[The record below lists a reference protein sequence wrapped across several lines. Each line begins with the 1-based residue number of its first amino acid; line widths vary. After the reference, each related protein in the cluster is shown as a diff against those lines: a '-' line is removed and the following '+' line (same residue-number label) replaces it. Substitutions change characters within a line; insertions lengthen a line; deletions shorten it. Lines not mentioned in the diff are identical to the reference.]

1 MKEGVKKSISLI
13 LVLTLLVQLLPVV
26 AFGVGD
32 ETNDLDIS
40 TDSETVSM
48 KDDDAEIVGEED
60 ALREESVKH
69 FRLRDGAYML
79 VEYETAVHYQ
89 TADGSWEEI
98 DNTLQKTGQQYV
110 AQAGDMT
117 RKFAASL
124 DSGFLF
130 ETAYQGQS
138 VSMSLARRSS
148 RDVVA
153 VAPDVPAA
161 EETAAPEETAVPETA
176 DQPQEAEQAEADL
189 QRAPAEAAAE
199 TDAPQQETA
208 EELPLLD
215 DAAYTLVTSTAAARM
230 ENPGA
235 KMRTFSKLAE
245 KDKIQPQKIRSSVAF
260 DNVMDGV
267 SLLYQNYGYN
277 VKESII
283 IEKPQEQ
290 YAYSFVLNLQ
300 GLTPTLEADGSVL
313 LRGADGE
320 PVYEIP
326 APYLADA
333 DGATSLEDAAYK
345 LERISGGYLLTVEA
359 DPEWMNAPERA
370 YPVTL
375 DPTILLHNKGNVLTT
390 FIRSAWPGSVAPN
403 SADQFVGYR
412 ANEGYDACNI
422 YVQFANLPEIPQNC
436 VPISA
441 QLAMYNAGFF
451 TSDGVGCAAPDGS
464 LTVEAHEWPAAVS
477 DVSGLTWYLVHF
489 GSTPVNEETIDYQKL
504 SKETL
509 GEYVTWDITRTV
521 MQWYQKQNEGD
532 TSGGRGVLLEGIDG
546 RENYRVANL
555 IGSGY
560 HDYSPYFAVYYR
572 NPVGLE
578 SYYTYQEASAGKAGD
593 LSIHNFTNQFTLD
606 RADVSL
612 SLEPASYA
620 LRHIYNSA
628 TSGIEFSNNEAGGIH
643 TCDYTSMQVGVGW
656 KLSAQQTVVECKVG
670 DETYL
675 VYNDEDGT
683 EHYFSETATNTYE
696 DEDGLSLKIVKST
709 SGGNTIYTMTDMDK
723 YHTWVFHNGY
733 LISVT
738 DNNSNTIYFAY
749 NAAYSSGGSAWKP
762 VKGSASNR
770 LVQIVMDI
778 NSGNNEKSR
787 TLQTVANLTYSGDR
801 LSSVTDYAGRSTNYS
816 YDSGGHLTQVT
827 YADGTSVSYAY
838 NGSGGRLST
847 LYDAE
852 SQYGLDITY
861 TYNLGVV
868 STFRVQEFANTSGA
882 KQTGSAFHAYRNGIH
897 QTSYRFYGPDH
908 TRDTA
913 DDTVKTCVLDHFGKT
928 ICTYDSNTDYSEIIG
943 ASAANYTDNSGTSK
957 TNNRLTGAAAMGIS
971 SFNMLSNS
979 GLETCT
985 GNAADNWAQLSF
997 STSASAGTQSGNK
1010 ARLGKASIKTTARG
1024 SGMYQE
1030 ATLQAGTTYTFSGY
1044 VNTCDMT
1051 AFDSNGSVYLAA
1063 LTADQITDL
1072 SQACASPWKSEQVNY
1087 KTDASINRGWEK
1099 ISVTF
1104 TPETSGTY
1112 YMAFLQDR
1120 ADGTA
1125 CCDDLLLEESEAASE
1140 INLVQNGR
1148 FAWLVNGKP
1157 EGWVPNSYT
1166 ISDEHPFGQSLSKSM
1181 RVSNTMNGY
1190 ARTHQVIPLNLLA
1203 DEATFL
1209 LSGWGKAN
1217 SVGGTARKHE
1227 DGDERY
1233 FGLVAEIA
1241 YTDGTTEN
1249 QYVSF
1254 NGDYADWQF
1263 ASGVIVPGKRDERV
1277 KEITVRCA
1285 YDYNANDAYFTNIS
1299 LVLEPAETYSYDS
1312 KGNPIAAT
1320 DGSAKTASEFFA
1332 DSQRLKSYTTPGGA
1346 KHTLG
1351 YDASN
1356 NLQEDTL
1363 AGLTNY
1369 TYHNTSGSP
1378 TTSMTRKGYSGD
1390 YLKSQNVYDI
1400 TGRFRTLAIDANGVQ
1415 TGYTYDDT
1423 TLQLTSVH
1431 SAGGATQTY
1440 TYQSGRDR
1448 VSQTAIDQTAALTYR
1463 YDRAQ
1468 LTDLIRKAFPQAADA
1483 DGQNVNPFWQHY
1495 LLGYDAFG
1503 NMTRVQVCASS
1514 AERDGY
1520 TAPVTLASYTYEG
1533 NVNNGRL
1540 AKMTYGNGDSV
1551 SYTYDAFDRQRTAG
1565 YNDGTTYHYDYSG
1578 DNDLARQYVTD
1589 GSGAVTEQYSYQY
1602 DSLGRL
1608 IHSRQLTGGGTLVQ
1622 LTQHMYDN
1630 ANRLTSQSW
1639 QFGGDT
1645 FRQSYTYTGQN
1656 SDGKQVDGT
1665 ISAITTTIPGQSVI
1679 TSTYGYNDLRQ
1690 LTSKGVTV
1698 PDQNGKQTKVYDR
1711 SYTYDRIAEDDG
1723 CNWMGTRLAST
1734 GYTFGSSSR
1743 SFTYTYDAA
1752 GNISRIVTAGTN
1764 VPKAAQSKEY
1774 GYDAQGQLV
1783 SEKNSSKT
1791 TFLYAY
1797 DTAGNIRSITKDG
1810 TVTKSFGYT
1819 NPSWPDL
1826 LTSVTANGTTKDVL
1840 YEGQSQTSDL
1850 PSSGNPITYYNGKD
1864 YTFTWTKGRQLASAT
1879 VDGKQVS
1886 YTYDMSGVRSGK
1898 QVYTTSNQ
1906 RTTTYTYTTLSG
1918 KVMRQQW
1925 ETRNSD
1931 DTVYQAMQSLEFVY
1945 DDGNQPF
1952 AMIYKHGQTTE
1963 LYYYV
1968 LNAQG
1973 DVIALLN
1980 ANGALVASY
1989 NYGAWGNYSVH
2000 GADGKKTTDA
2010 TFIGHINPL
2019 RYRGYYYD
2027 RETRLYYL
2035 QSRYYDFANC
2045 RFINADT
2052 YLSTGQGILGH
2063 NMFTYCGNNP
2073 VNYCDSSGRFFF
2085 TLLGAVIGAAVGYID
2100 AYIAGEDPIKGAIAG
2115 GVSGAIAGAGVDIGA
2130 AITIFSGG
2138 AAIGWGAAV
2147 AIGLGAFGGFVGAGI
2162 SNDWKFKKDG
2172 ESLALQY
2179 MGATLIGG
2187 MANAISFGLGPIN
2200 GEIAKGTVSQIVRSI
2215 GYEGMKDF
2223 TYNLVTGGIISLFS
2237 TFTNRIISTML
2248 STPVE
2253 PSLPVISIS

>member
-69 FRLRDGAYML
+69 FRLRDGGYML

-176 DQPQEAEQAEADL
+176 DQPQEAEQTEAD
-189 QRAPAEAAAE
+189 QTQEPAEAAAE
-199 TDAPQQETA
+199 TDVPQQETA

-504 SKETL
+504 SKKTL

-546 RENYRVANL
+546 SENYRVANL

-683 EHYFSETATNTYE
+683 EHYFSKTATNTYE

-778 NSGNNEKSR
+778 NSSSNDNPR
-787 TLQTVANLTYSGDR
+787 TLQTVANLAYSGDR

-827 YADGTSVSYAY
+827 YADGTSASYEY
-838 NGSGGRLST
+838 YSSNGRLST

-913 DDTVKTCVLDHFGKT
+913 DDTVMTCVLDHFGKT

-943 ASAANYTDNSGTSK
+943 TSAANYTDNSGTSK

-1063 LTADQITDL
+1063 LTADQIADL

-1104 TPETSGTY
+1104 MPETSGTY

-1166 ISDEHPFGQSLSKSM
+1166 ISDEHPVGQPLSKSM

-1263 ASGVIVPGKRDERV
+1263 ASGVIVPGKRDKWV
-1277 KEITVRCA
+1277 QEITVRCA
-1285 YDYNANDAYFTNIS
+1285 YDYNANEAYFTDIS

-1312 KGNPIAAT
+1312 KGNPVAAT
-1320 DGSAKTASEFFA
+1320 DGSAKTASEYFT

-1346 KHTLG
+1346 KHTLW

-1369 TYHNTSGSP
+1369 TYHNGSGSP

-1390 YLKSQNVYDI
+1390 YLKSQNVYDS
-1400 TGRFRTLAIDANGVQ
+1400 TRRFRTQAVDVNGITTGYAYDTGAARLYRTTAANGTQ
-1415 TGYTYDDT
+1415 QDYRYCTG
-1423 TLQLTSVH
+1423 S
-1431 SAGGATQTY
+1431 
-1440 TYQSGRDR
+1440 DR
-1448 VSQTAIDQTAALTYR
+1448 TALTYINGVASIR
-1463 YDRAQ
+1463 YTYDRAQ
-1468 LTDLIRKAFPQAADA
+1468 LSDLIRK
-1483 DGQNVNPFWQHY
+1483 GYLGSTGFWQHY
-1495 LLGYDAFG
+1495 LLNYDAFG

-1514 AERDGY
+1514 EEQTGY
-1520 TAPVTLASYTYEG
+1520 SSPVTLASYSYDG
-1533 NVNNGRL
+1533 SVNNGRL
-1540 AKMTYGNGDSV
+1540 TTMTYGNGDSV
-1551 SYTYDAFDRQRTAG
+1551 SYTYDAFDRQRTAA
-1565 YNDGTTYHYDYSG
+1565 YNDGTTYHYDYSS
-1578 DNDLARQYVTD
+1578 DNDLTRQYVTD

-1608 IHSRQLTGGGTLVQ
+1608 IHSRQSTANGALIQ
-1622 LTQHMYDN
+1622 STQHMYDA
-1630 ANRLTSQSW
+1630 ANRMTSQSW
-1639 QFGGDT
+1639 QFGTGLY
-1645 FRQSYTYTGQN
+1645 RQQYSYTGVKA
-1656 SDGKQVDGT
+1656 DGTTDSSVDGT
-1665 ISAITTTIPGQSVI
+1665 ISAITTTIPGQLDV
-1679 TSTYGYNDLRQ
+1679 TSKYEYNDLRQ
-1690 LTSKGVTV
+1690 LEKKTVTV
-1698 PDQNGKQTKVYDR
+1698 PNQNRGTTTVYTR
-1711 SYTYDRIAEDDG
+1711 GYTYAVIAEDDG
-1723 CNWMGTRLAST
+1723 CNRMGTRLAST

-1743 SFTYTYDAA
+1743 GFTYTYDAA
-1752 GNISRIVTAGTN
+1752 GNIQTVTTGGTN
-1764 VPKAAQSKEY
+1764 VPAAAASKTY
-1774 GYDAQGQLV
+1774 TYDAQGQLATETDGSV
-1783 SEKNSSKT
+1783 SCA
-1791 TFLYAY
+1791 YAY
-1797 DTAGNIRSITKDG
+1797 DTVGNIRSVTTDG
-1810 TVTKSFGYT
+1810 AVIKSFGYT

-1826 LTSVTANGTTKDVL
+1826 LTSVTVGGTTKDIL
-1840 YEGQSQTSDL
+1840 YEGQTQTSDV
-1850 PSSGNPITYYNGKD
+1850 PSSGNPVTYYNGRD
-1864 YTFTWTKGRQLASAT
+1864 YHFDWSKGRQLTEAVVGGQT
-1879 VDGKQVS
+1879 VK
-1886 YTYDMSGVRSGK
+1886 YAYDMAGVRSSK
-1898 QVYTTSNQ
+1898 QVGD
-1906 RTTTYTYTTLSG
+1906 TTYSYTTLSG
-1918 KVMRQQW
+1918 KVMRQAW
-1925 ETRNSD
+1925 GDNN
-1931 DTVYQAMQSLEFVY
+1931 ALEFVY
-1945 DDGNQPF
+1945 DDSSQPF
-1952 AMIYKHGQTTE
+1952 AVIYKHGSAAE
-1963 LYYYV
+1963 LYYYLV
-1968 LNAQG
+1968 NAQG
-1973 DVIALLN
+1973 DVAAILDSS
-1980 ANGALVASY
+1980 GTMVAFY
-1989 NYGAWGNYSVH
+1989 DYDAWGNCTVYDSSAKVL
-2000 GADGKKTTDA
+2000 TDPTSIA
-2010 TFIGHINPL
+2010 NINPL

-2027 RETRLYYL
+2027 AETGFYYL
-2035 QSRYYDFANC
+2035 QSRYYDPAIC

-2052 YLSTGQGILGH
+2052 FATTDANGFLSA
-2063 NMFTYCGNNP
+2063 NMFAYCENNP
-2073 VNYCDSSGRFFF
+2073 INNSDPTGKL
-2085 TLLGAVIGAAVGYID
+2085 LLGAMLAGAAVGVLSEF
-2100 AYIAGEDPIKGAIAG
+2100 AGNVIC
-2115 GVSGAIAGAGVDIGA
+2115 
-2130 AITIFSGG
+2130 
-2138 AAIGWGAAV
+2138 
-2147 AIGLGAFGGFVGAGI
+2147 
-2162 SNDWKFKKDG
+2162 
-2172 ESLALQY
+2172 
-2179 MGATLIGG
+2179 
-2187 MANAISFGLGPIN
+2187 
-2200 GEIAKGTVSQIVRSI
+2200 
-2215 GYEGMKDF
+2215 
-2223 TYNLVTGGIISLFS
+2223 NLVTGRPLDENLSTLGDYAAAAFSGALSAIPGGGALLAVADVVGSSVIKVGVDSLMNKGGNSAKECVTNFGMGIGAGSTSAITNLRLEKSVPKTISSIKTEARASGVRGTKGYRSFLS
-2237 TFTNRIISTML
+2237 KRQIKVGTRNRIL
-2248 STPVE
+2248 SGV
-2253 PSLPVISIS
+2253 SGVAIKLLGRLFGR

>member
-69 FRLRDGAYML
+69 FRLRDGGYML

-110 AQAGDMT
+110 AKAGDMT

-176 DQPQEAEQAEADL
+176 DQPQEAEQTEAD
-189 QRAPAEAAAE
+189 QTQEPAEAAAE
-199 TDAPQQETA
+199 TDVPQQETA

-504 SKETL
+504 SKKTL

-546 RENYRVANL
+546 SENYRVANL

-683 EHYFSETATNTYE
+683 EHYFSKTATNTYE

-778 NSGNNEKSR
+778 NSSSNDNPR
-787 TLQTVANLTYSGDR
+787 TLQTVANLAYSGDR

-827 YADGTSVSYAY
+827 YADGTSASYEY
-838 NGSGGRLST
+838 YSSNGRLST

-913 DDTVKTCVLDHFGKT
+913 DDTVMTCVLDHFGKT

-943 ASAANYTDNSGTSK
+943 TSAANYTDNSGTSK

-1063 LTADQITDL
+1063 LTADQIADL

-1104 TPETSGTY
+1104 MPETSGTY

-1166 ISDEHPFGQSLSKSM
+1166 ISDEHPVGQPLSKSM

-1263 ASGVIVPGKRDERV
+1263 ASGVIVPGKRDKWV
-1277 KEITVRCA
+1277 QEITVRCA

-1332 DSQRLKSYTTPGGA
+1332 DSQRLKSYTTPSGA

-1369 TYHNTSGSP
+1369 TYHNDSGSP

-1390 YLKSQNVYDI
+1390 YLKSQNVYDS

-1415 TGYTYDDT
+1415 TGYTYDGT

-1431 SAGGATQTY
+1431 GSGGATQTY

-1514 AERDGY
+1514 AEREGH

-1540 AKMTYGNGDSV
+1540 ATMTYGNGDSV
-1551 SYTYDAFDRQRTAG
+1551 SYTYDAFDRQRTAA

-1608 IHSRQLTGGGTLVQ
+1608 IHSRQSTGGGTLVQ

-1665 ISAITTTIPGQSVI
+1665 ISAITTTIPDRSAI
-1679 TSTYGYNDLRQ
+1679 TSEYKYNDLRQ
-1690 LTSKGVTV
+1690 LKSKSVTG
-1698 PDQNGKQTKVYDR
+1698 PGQNGKQTKVYDR
-1711 SYTYDRIAEDDG
+1711 TYTYAVIAEDDG
-1723 CNWMGTRLAST
+1723 CNRMGTRLAST

-1743 SFTYTYDAA
+1743 GFTYTYDAA
-1752 GNISRIVTAGTN
+1752 GNISRIVTAGTS
-1764 VPKAAQSKEY
+1764 VPKAAQLKEY
-1774 GYDAQGQLV
+1774 TYDAQGQLV

-1819 NPSWPDL
+1819 NASWPDL

-1886 YTYDMSGVRSGK
+1886 YAYDMAGVRSSK
-1898 QVYTTSNQ
+1898 QVGD
-1906 RTTTYTYTTLSG
+1906 TTYTYTTLSG
-1918 KVMRQQW
+1918 KVMRQTW
-1925 ETRNSD
+1925 GDNN
-1931 DTVYQAMQSLEFVY
+1931 ALEFVY

-1952 AMIYKHGQTTE
+1952 AVIYKHGQTTE

-1973 DVIALLN
+1973 DVSAILDSSGKLA
-1980 ANGALVASY
+1980 ASY
-1989 NYGAWGNYSVH
+1989 DYDAWGNCTVYDSSAKVL
-2000 GADGKKTTDA
+2000 TDPTSIA
-2010 TFIGHINPL
+2010 NLNPL

-2027 RETRLYYL
+2027 AETGFYYL

-2045 RFINADT
+2045 RFINADAYAT
-2052 YLSTGQGILGH
+2052 TNAGSFLSC
-2063 NMFTYCGNNP
+2063 NMFAYCENNP
-2073 VNYCDSSGRFFF
+2073 INRVDPDGVFWRE
-2085 TLLGAVIGAAVGYID
+2085 LGAKISKTWGEIKSWASNTFGA
-2100 AYIAGEDPIKGAIAG
+2100 
-2115 GVSGAIAGAGVDIGA
+2115 
-2130 AITIFSGG
+2130 
-2138 AAIGWGAAV
+2138 
-2147 AIGLGAFGGFVGAGI
+2147 
-2162 SNDWKFKKDG
+2162 
-2172 ESLALQY
+2172 
-2179 MGATLIGG
+2179 GATLVQQTKHSETELVSWGLNYFVTAKSGTSSSITLASKGNSSKPFSVYAQG
-2187 MANAISFGLGPIN
+2187 RSDNYMLSSAGFKFNASGYTGKL
-2200 GEIAKGTVSQIVRSI
+2200 SI
-2215 GYEGMKDF
+2215 GMNDIGISVSHKDEYQVNSYAIKVDLSQLKVVF
-2223 TYNLVTGGIISLFS
+2223 EVATTVENGVYTDTYYHNCGITGIGLLAAAMFFE
-2237 TFTNRIISTML
+2237 TGNVLQMN
-2248 STPVE
+2248 
-2253 PSLPVISIS
+2253 

>member
-69 FRLRDGAYML
+69 FRLRDGGYML

-110 AQAGDMT
+110 AKAGDMT

-176 DQPQEAEQAEADL
+176 DQPQEAEQTEAD
-189 QRAPAEAAAE
+189 QTQEPAEAAAE
-199 TDAPQQETA
+199 TDVPQQETA

-504 SKETL
+504 SKKTL

-546 RENYRVANL
+546 SENYRVANL

-683 EHYFSETATNTYE
+683 EHYFSKTATNTYE

-778 NSGNNEKSR
+778 NSSSNDNPR
-787 TLQTVANLTYSGDR
+787 TLQTVANLAYSGDR

-827 YADGTSVSYAY
+827 YADGTSASYEY
-838 NGSGGRLST
+838 YSSNGRLST

-913 DDTVKTCVLDHFGKT
+913 DDTVMTCVLDHFGKT

-943 ASAANYTDNSGTSK
+943 TSAANYTDNSGTSK

-1063 LTADQITDL
+1063 LTADQIADL

-1104 TPETSGTY
+1104 MPETSGTY

-1166 ISDEHPFGQSLSKSM
+1166 ISDEHPVGQPLSKSM

-1263 ASGVIVPGKRDERV
+1263 ASGVIVPGKRDKWV
-1277 KEITVRCA
+1277 QEITVRCA

-1332 DSQRLKSYTTPGGA
+1332 DSQRLKSYTTPSGA

-1369 TYHNTSGSP
+1369 TYHNDSGSP

-1390 YLKSQNVYDI
+1390 YLKSQNVYDS

-1415 TGYTYDDT
+1415 TGYTYDGT

-1431 SAGGATQTY
+1431 GSGGATQTY

-1514 AERDGY
+1514 AEREGY
-1520 TAPVTLASYTYEG
+1520 TAPVTLASYAYEG

-1540 AKMTYGNGDSV
+1540 SRMTYGNGDSV
-1551 SYTYDAFDRQRTAG
+1551 SYTYDAFDRQRTAA
-1565 YNDGTTYHYDYSG
+1565 YNDGTTYHYDYSS
-1578 DNDLARQYVTD
+1578 DNALTRQYATD
-1589 GSGAVTEQYSYQY
+1589 GSGITEQYSYQY

-1608 IHSRQLTGGGTLVQ
+1608 IHSRQSTADGALIQV
-1622 LTQHMYDN
+1622 TQHMYDD
-1630 ANRLTSQSW
+1630 ANRMTSQTW
-1639 QFGGDT
+1639 QFGTGLYH
-1645 FRQSYTYTGQN
+1645 QQYSYTGVKA
-1656 SDGKQVDGT
+1656 DGATDGSVDGT
-1665 ISAITTTIPGQSVI
+1665 ISAITTTVPGRSAI
-1679 TSTYGYNDLRQ
+1679 TSTYGYNTLRQ
-1690 LTSKGVTV
+1690 LTSKTVKQGDTGVYT
-1698 PDQNGKQTKVYDR
+1698 R
-1711 SYTYDRIAEDDG
+1711 SYAYDRIAVDSG
-1723 CNWMGTRLAST
+1723 NRMGTRLAST

-1743 SFTYTYDAA
+1743 GFTYTYDAA
-1752 GNISRIVTAGTN
+1752 GNISRIVTAGTS
-1764 VPKAAQSKEY
+1764 VPKAAQLKEY
-1774 GYDAQGQLV
+1774 TYDAQGQLATEING
-1783 SEKNSSKT
+1783 SGT
-1791 TFLYAY
+1791 TFGYAY

-1826 LTSVTANGTTKDVL
+1826 LTSVTANGATKDIL
-1840 YEGQSQTSDL
+1840 YEGQTQTSDL
-1850 PSSGNPITYYNGKD
+1850 PSSGNPVTYYNGKD

-1886 YTYDMSGVRSGK
+1886 YTYDMSGVR
-1898 QVYTTSNQ
+1898 TSKTVNG
-1906 RTTTYTYTTLSG
+1906 TTYNYTTLSG
-1918 KVMRQQW
+1918 KVMRQTW
-1925 ETRNSD
+1925 GNK
-1931 DTVYQAMQSLEFVY
+1931 SLEFVY

-1952 AMIYKHGQTTE
+1952 AMIYNDGSTST

-1980 ANGALVASY
+1980 SAGALVASY

-2027 RETRLYYL
+2027 RETCLYYL

-2052 YLSTGQGILGH
+2052 FATTDANGFLSA
-2063 NMFTYCGNNP
+2063 NMFAYCENNP
-2073 VNYCDSSGRFFF
+2073 VMRTDPDGSSPLSLVIN
-2085 TLLGAVIGAAVGYID
+2085 TLVGAGVAAASAAINANIAGSPISTGDLIKAAAVG
-2100 AYIAGEDPIKGAIAG
+2100 AVSGFLSSLNPVAKVVTAAAA
-2115 GVSGAIAGAGVDIGA
+2115 VSGAVTFVGSMLTGSSVGEA
-2130 AITIFSGG
+2130 ALS
-2138 AAIGWGAAV
+2138 AAV
-2147 AIGLGAFGGFVGAGI
+2147 AATSTYVSSKLGASAFGAATGKSVDAG
-2162 SNDWKFKKDG
+2162 K
-2172 ESLALQY
+2172 
-2179 MGATLIGG
+2179 
-2187 MANAISFGLGPIN
+2187 
-2200 GEIAKGTVSQIVRSI
+2200 
-2215 GYEGMKDF
+2215 
-2223 TYNLVTGGIISLFS
+2223 GIIGFHVSASMEGLASGGRATRQISKSTKRKQGRTRTTRRQSFFS
-2237 TFTNRIISTML
+2237 WYRNAFRKYRPAWSRR
-2248 STPVE
+2248 
-2253 PSLPVISIS
+2253 

>member
-69 FRLRDGAYML
+69 FRLRGGGYML

-161 EETAAPEETAVPETA
+161 EETAAPEETAVPET
-176 DQPQEAEQAEADL
+176 DGQPQEAEQTEAD
-189 QRAPAEAAAE
+189 QTQEPAEAAAE

-683 EHYFSETATNTYE
+683 EHYFRKTATNTYE

-770 LVQIVMDI
+770 LVQIIMDI
-778 NSGNNEKSR
+778 HGGVN
-787 TLQTVANLTYSGDR
+787 QTVANLTYSGDR

-827 YADGTSVSYAY
+827 YADGTSASYEY
-838 NGSGGRLST
+838 YSSNGRLST

-861 TYNLGVV
+861 IYNLGVV
-868 STFRVQEFANTSGA
+868 STFGVQEFANTTGA

-913 DDTVKTCVLDHFGKT
+913 DDTVMTCVLDHFGKT

-957 TNNRLTGAAAMGIS
+957 TNNRLTGAAAMGTVAL
-971 SFNMLSNS
+971 NLLPNA
-979 GLETCT
+979 GLEQCT
-985 GNAADNWAQLSF
+985 NNVSDGWVSLPF
-997 STSASAGTQSGNK
+997 SQNASAGVIAKSRSRIGY
-1010 ARLGKASIKTTARG
+1010 ASLKTAASG
-1024 SGMYQE
+1024 SGMYHE
-1030 ATLQAGTTYTFSGY
+1030 VALQAGTTYTFSGY
-1044 VNTCDMT
+1044 VNTRDIT
-1051 AFDSNGSVYLAA
+1051 ACQSGGGVYLAV
-1063 LTADQITDL
+1063 LTAAQRGSL
-1072 SQACASPWKSEQVNY
+1072 AGVQQSPWKSELVNY
-1087 KTDASINRGWEK
+1087 NTVPEVDAGWEK

-1104 TPETSGTY
+1104 TPDTSGTY
-1112 YMAFLQDR
+1112 SLAVVQDR
-1120 ADGTA
+1120 ADGVA
-1125 CCDDLLLEESEAASE
+1125 YCDDMQLEAHAAASNA
-1140 INLVQNGR
+1140 NLVQNGT
-1148 FAWLVNGKP
+1148 FASGAPDYWTANRYEK
-1157 EGWVPNSYT
+1157 
-1166 ISDEHPFGQSLSKSM
+1166 SDEHPLGVGMGVSM
-1181 RVSNTMNGY
+1181 HAKGSSVGGTRTSQVVPINYY
-1190 ARTHQVIPLNLLA
+1190 AGS
-1203 DEATFL
+1203 ATFL

-1217 SVGGTARKHE
+1217 SVGGTSPKPE
-1227 DGDERY
+1227 KDGDRY
-1233 FGLVAEIA
+1233 FGLIAEIKYA
-1241 YTDGTTEN
+1241 NGETEK

-1254 NGDYADWQF
+1254 NDDFTDWQY
-1263 ASGVIVPGKRDERV
+1263 ASGVIIPKQRGLMIKD
-1277 KEITVRCA
+1277 ITVYCA

-1320 DGSAKTASEFFA
+1320 DGNAKTASEFFA

-1390 YLKSQNVYDI
+1390 YLKSQNIYDN
-1400 TGRFRTLAIDANGVQ
+1400 TGRFRAASEDANGV
-1415 TGYTYDDT
+1415 TTEYGYEPSTAQLFST
-1423 TLQLTSVH
+1423 TAANGTRQDYHYYNNS
-1431 SAGGATQTY
+1431 
-1440 TYQSGRDR
+1440 DR
-1448 VSQTAIDQTAALTYR
+1448 VDFTYIDGKASMEYVYTQG
-1463 YDRAQ
+1463 Q
-1468 LTDLIRKAFPQAADA
+1468 ISDLIRKAYL
-1483 DGQNVNPFWQHY
+1483 GTTGFWQHY

-1514 AERDGY
+1514 AEREGY
-1520 TAPVTLASYTYEG
+1520 TAPVTLALYTYEG

-1540 AKMTYGNGDSV
+1540 SRMTYGNGDSV
-1551 SYTYDAFDRQRTAG
+1551 SYTYDAFDRQRTAA
-1565 YNDGTTYHYDYSG
+1565 YNDGTTYHYDYSS
-1578 DNDLARQYVTD
+1578 DNALTRQYATD
-1589 GSGAVTEQYSYQY
+1589 GSGITEQYSYQY

-1608 IHSRQLTGGGTLVQ
+1608 IHSRQSTADGALIQV
-1622 LTQHMYDN
+1622 TQHMYDD
-1630 ANRLTSQSW
+1630 ANRMTSQTW
-1639 QFGGDT
+1639 QFGTGLYH
-1645 FRQSYTYTGQN
+1645 QQYSYTGVKA
-1656 SDGKQVDGT
+1656 DGATDGSVDGT
-1665 ISAITTTIPGQSVI
+1665 ISAITTTVPGRSAI
-1679 TSTYGYNDLRQ
+1679 TSEYKYNDLRQ
-1690 LTSKGVTV
+1690 LKSKSVTV
-1698 PDQNGKQTKVYDR
+1698 PDQNGTQTKVYDR
-1711 SYTYDRIAEDDG
+1711 TYTYDRIAADDG
-1723 CNWMGTRLAST
+1723 CNRMGTRLAST

-1743 SFTYTYDAA
+1743 GFTYTYDDS
-1752 GNISRIVTAGTN
+1752 GNITKVVTAGTS
-1764 VPKAAQSKEY
+1764 VPKAAQLKEY
-1774 GYDAQGQLV
+1774 TYDAQGQIAT
-1783 SEKNSSKT
+1783 EKNGSGT
-1791 TFLYAY
+1791 TFGYAY

-1819 NPSWPDL
+1819 NASWPDL

-1840 YEGQSQTSDL
+1840 YEGQTRTSDL
-1850 PSSGNPITYYNGKD
+1850 PTSGNPVTYYNGKD

-1886 YTYDMSGVRSGK
+1886 YTYDMSGVR
-1898 QVYTTSNQ
+1898 TSKTVNG
-1906 RTTTYTYTTLSG
+1906 TTYNYTTLSG

-1925 ETRNSD
+1925 GNK
-1931 DTVYQAMQSLEFVY
+1931 SLEFIY

-1952 AMIYKHGQTTE
+1952 AMIYNDGSTST

-1980 ANGALVASY
+1980 ENGTLAASY

-2000 GADGKKTTDA
+2000 GADGKKTTDP

-2027 RETRLYYL
+2027 AETGFYYL
-2035 QSRYYDFANC
+2035 QSRYYDPAIC
-2045 RFINADT
+2045 RFINAD
-2052 YLSTGQGILGH
+2052 
-2063 NMFTYCGNNP
+2063 
-2073 VNYCDSSGRFFF
+2073 
-2085 TLLGAVIGAAVGYID
+2085 
-2100 AYIAGEDPIKGAIAG
+2100 
-2115 GVSGAIAGAGVDIGA
+2115 
-2130 AITIFSGG
+2130 
-2138 AAIGWGAAV
+2138 
-2147 AIGLGAFGGFVGAGI
+2147 
-2162 SNDWKFKKDG
+2162 
-2172 ESLALQY
+2172 
-2179 MGATLIGG
+2179 
-2187 MANAISFGLGPIN
+2187 
-2200 GEIAKGTVSQIVRSI
+2200 
-2215 GYEGMKDF
+2215 
-2223 TYNLVTGGIISLFS
+2223 
-2237 TFTNRIISTML
+2237 
-2248 STPVE
+2248 
-2253 PSLPVISIS
+2253 

>member
-1 MKEGVKKSISLI
+1 M
-13 LVLTLLVQLLPVV
+13 
-26 AFGVGD
+26 
-32 ETNDLDIS
+32 
-40 TDSETVSM
+40 
-48 KDDDAEIVGEED
+48 
-60 ALREESVKH
+60 
-69 FRLRDGAYML
+69 
-79 VEYETAVHYQ
+79 
-89 TADGSWEEI
+89 
-98 DNTLQKTGQQYV
+98 
-110 AQAGDMT
+110 
-117 RKFAASL
+117 
-124 DSGFLF
+124 
-130 ETAYQGQS
+130 
-138 VSMSLARRSS
+138 
-148 RDVVA
+148 
-153 VAPDVPAA
+153 
-161 EETAAPEETAVPETA
+161 
-176 DQPQEAEQAEADL
+176 
-189 QRAPAEAAAE
+189 
-199 TDAPQQETA
+199 
-208 EELPLLD
+208 
-215 DAAYTLVTSTAAARM
+215 
-230 ENPGA
+230 
-235 KMRTFSKLAE
+235 
-245 KDKIQPQKIRSSVAF
+245 
-260 DNVMDGV
+260 
-267 SLLYQNYGYN
+267 
-277 VKESII
+277 
-283 IEKPQEQ
+283 
-290 YAYSFVLNLQ
+290 
-300 GLTPTLEADGSVL
+300 
-313 LRGADGE
+313 
-320 PVYEIP
+320 
-326 APYLADA
+326 
-333 DGATSLEDAAYK
+333 
-345 LERISGGYLLTVEA
+345 
-359 DPEWMNAPERA
+359 
-370 YPVTL
+370 
-375 DPTILLHNKGNVLTT
+375 
-390 FIRSAWPGSVAPN
+390 
-403 SADQFVGYR
+403 
-412 ANEGYDACNI
+412 
-422 YVQFANLPEIPQNC
+422 
-436 VPISA
+436 
-441 QLAMYNAGFF
+441 
-451 TSDGVGCAAPDGS
+451 
-464 LTVEAHEWPAAVS
+464 
-477 DVSGLTWYLVHF
+477 
-489 GSTPVNEETIDYQKL
+489 
-504 SKETL
+504 
-509 GEYVTWDITRTV
+509 
-521 MQWYQKQNEGD
+521 
-532 TSGGRGVLLEGIDG
+532 
-546 RENYRVANL
+546 
-555 IGSGY
+555 
-560 HDYSPYFAVYYR
+560 YYR

-778 NSGNNEKSR
+778 NSGSNDNPR
-787 TLQTVANLTYSGDR
+787 TPQTVANLTYSGDR

-913 DDTVKTCVLDHFGKT
+913 DDTVMTCVLDHFGKT

-943 ASAANYTDNSGTSK
+943 TSAANYTDNSGTSK

-1125 CCDDLLLEESEAASE
+1125 YCDDLLLEESEAASE

-1378 TTSMTRKGYSGD
+1378 TTSMTREGYSGD
-1390 YLKSQNVYDI
+1390 YLKSQNVYDS
-1400 TGRFRTLAIDANGVQ
+1400 TGRFRAASEDANGVTTQ
-1415 TGYTYDDT
+1415 YGYDAGTAHLLST
-1423 TLQLTSVH
+1423 TAANGTRQDYHYYNNS
-1431 SAGGATQTY
+1431 
-1440 TYQSGRDR
+1440 DR
-1448 VSQTAIDQTAALTYR
+1448 VDFTYIDGKASMEYVYTQG
-1463 YDRAQ
+1463 Q
-1468 LTDLIRKAFPQAADA
+1468 ISDLIHKAYL
-1483 DGQNVNPFWQHY
+1483 GTTGFWQHY

-1514 AERDGY
+1514 TEREGY
-1520 TAPVTLASYTYEG
+1520 TAPATLASYTYEG

-1540 AKMTYGNGDSV
+1540 ATMTYGNGDSV
-1551 SYTYDAFDRQRTAG
+1551 SYTYDAFDRQRTAA

-1608 IHSRQLTGGGTLVQ
+1608 IHSRQSTGGGTLVQ

-1639 QFGGDT
+1639 QFGTGLYH
-1645 FRQSYTYTGQN
+1645 QQYSYTGVKA
-1656 SDGKQVDGT
+1656 DGATDSSVDGT
-1665 ISAITTTIPGQSVI
+1665 ISAITTTVPGRSAI
-1679 TSTYGYNDLRQ
+1679 TSKYEYNDLRQ
-1690 LTSKGVTV
+1690 LEKKTVTV
-1698 PDQNGKQTKVYDR
+1698 PDQNGTQTKVYDR
-1711 SYTYDRIAEDDG
+1711 TYTYAVIAEDDG
-1723 CNWMGTRLAST
+1723 CNRMGTRLAST

-1743 SFTYTYDAA
+1743 GFTYTYDAA
-1752 GNISRIVTAGTN
+1752 GNISRIVTAGTS
-1764 VPKAAQSKEY
+1764 VPKAAASKEY

-1783 SEKNSSKT
+1783 SEKNGSGT
-1791 TFLYAY
+1791 TFGYAY

-1980 ANGALVASY
+1980 ADGTLAASY

-2000 GADGKKTTDA
+2000 DDKGAKITKA
-2010 TFIGHINPL
+2010 SFIGHINPL

-2045 RFINADT
+2045 RFINAD
-2052 YLSTGQGILGH
+2052 GQ
-2063 NMFTYCGNNP
+2063 FTDGFIGSNLFAYCENNP
-2073 VNYCDSSGRFFF
+2073 IRYSDPTG
-2085 TLLGAVIGAAVGYID
+2085 LLAAEAAIAASNFWNPVGW
-2100 AYIAGEDPIKGAIAG
+2100 IAAGLLVVEIGAIAVLSCGIASNVSQAKPKNKSTSKG
-2115 GVSGAIAGAGVDIGA
+2115 GSANLSGFASGAA
-2130 AITIFSGG
+2130 SPSPPPPNKGG
-2138 AAIGWGAAV
+2138 KGTKTSSKS
-2147 AIGLGAFGGFVGAGI
+2147 FY
-2162 SNDWKFKKDG
+2162 NKDG
-2172 ESLALQY
+2172 VRIDVENPGDRQGQIHMHLKGKKYIYDISEKAFRFDKTGETAPRAVQKYLENEKIVIAIEK
-2179 MGATLIGG
+2179 GLI
-2187 MANAISFGLGPIN
+2187 ILG
-2200 GEIAKGTVSQIVRSI
+2200 
-2215 GYEGMKDF
+2215 Y
-2223 TYNLVTGGIISLFS
+2223 
-2237 TFTNRIISTML
+2237 
-2248 STPVE
+2248 
-2253 PSLPVISIS
+2253 